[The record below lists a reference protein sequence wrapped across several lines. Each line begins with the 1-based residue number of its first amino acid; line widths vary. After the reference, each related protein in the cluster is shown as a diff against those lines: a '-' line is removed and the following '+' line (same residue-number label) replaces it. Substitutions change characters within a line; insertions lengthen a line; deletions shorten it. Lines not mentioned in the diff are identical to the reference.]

1 MESILSPQ
9 FCFSYRHIPLKKTD
23 LNEKWIK
30 KHMSFLNKKQKVN
43 LNEFCSDFYEHN
55 YLNPVIGEIDV
66 SNVFYETTKSSIV
79 EADSTFA
86 NVDLKKFATE
96 LTLLQFELFALA
108 WLHRFGDKLAVAQS
122 VFTKNYLD
130 EKKRA
135 DIWDNSEDYN
145 QAIARSSTAGKTSKN
160 AFDRVYL
167 ARVNTTRMNLFDQ
180 FHKEGYDNECV
191 ARALN
196 RLFTDEAWKKD
207 ITTHFLMFALC
218 KRLGFNDDEPNKE
231 AQQRLTFV
239 IRMAYDGAR
248 QSLNKIELITG

>member
-1 MESILSPQ
+1 
-9 FCFSYRHIPLKKTD
+9 
-23 LNEKWIK
+23 
-30 KHMSFLNKKQKVN
+30 MSL
-43 LNEFCSDFYEHN
+43 EDFCSDYYEHN

-66 SNVFYETTKSSIV
+66 SNVFYETTKNSIV
-79 EADSTFA
+79 EVDSTFA
-86 NVDLKKFATE
+86 SIDLKKFTSE
-96 LTLLQFELFALA
+96 IILLQFELFALA
-108 WLHRFGDKLAVAQS
+108 WLHKFGDKLAIAQS

-135 DIWDNSEDYN
+135 DIWENSEDYN

-180 FHKEGYDNECV
+180 FHKEGYDIECV

-218 KRLGFNDDEPNKE
+218 KRLGFNEDEPNKE
-231 AQQRLTFV
+231 AQQCLIFA
-239 IRMAYDGAR
+239 IRMIYDGVR
-248 QSLNKIELITG
+248 QSLSKIEIIAK